1 MLLRF
6 ALSIFFLFYFSLS
19 AYAHAKIVIKVGGY
33 PFSPYVTKAPDGTY
47 SGLTLDVLK
56 QLNKIQDKYDFTFV
70 STSSLYRYQ
79 AFSRNRFE
87 LILFENKMW
96 GWQHVNFYTI
106 PLPLDDGEVYITQNR
121 PDRNQDFFEDL
132 KSKKLV
138 LVDGYHYNITRD
150 ITDKAL
156 LKKEFDVSFV
166 NNNHASIEA
175 VLRERGEVAPV
186 TWSYLQFY
194 LKQHP
199 ESKKLLLSSKR
210 WDQRY
215 QHQALLSHRA
225 LISQDELLGYFQL
238 LESSGTLDKLAK
250 DYNLSRKIHY
260 RSIPLR

>member
-6 ALSIFFLFYFSLS
+6 ALSFFFPLCFSLS
-19 AYAHAKIVIKVGGY
+19 AYAHTKITIKVGGY
-33 PFSPYVTKAPDGTY
+33 PFSPYVTKASDGTY

-56 QLNKIQDKYDFTFV
+56 QLNKAQNKYNFTFV

-96 GWQHVNFYTI
+96 GWQHVDFHTI
-106 PLPLDDGEVYITQNR
+106 PLPLDDGEVYITQNK
-121 PDRNQDFFEDL
+121 PDRGQDFFDDL
-132 KSKKLV
+132 KSKKLI

-150 ITDKAL
+150 ITDQTL
-156 LKKEFDVSFV
+156 LNKQFDVSFV

-175 VLRERGEVAPV
+175 ILRGRGEVAPV

-194 LKQHP
+194 LKHYP
-199 ESKKLLLSSKR
+199 EKRALLLSSER

-215 QHQALLSHRA
+215 QHQALLSHGA
-225 LISQDELLGYFQL
+225 LISQDELIAYLKQL
-238 LESSGTLDKLAK
+238 EQSGTLDKLAK
-250 DYNLSRKIHY
+250 DYNLSRKINY
-260 RSIPLR
+260 R